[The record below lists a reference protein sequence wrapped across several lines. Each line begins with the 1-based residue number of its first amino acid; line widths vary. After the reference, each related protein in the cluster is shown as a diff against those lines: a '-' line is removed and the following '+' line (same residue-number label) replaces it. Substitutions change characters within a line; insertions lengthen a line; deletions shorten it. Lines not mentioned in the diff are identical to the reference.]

1 MLYFYSD
8 GFLGGG
14 HKFGKIWENNW
25 KNKRKVV
32 KSVIFLVK
40 EVRDSKEQEI
50 YLVYLKIQY
59 YLMIY
64 SITAALIL
72 SV

>member
-1 MLYFYSD
+1 
-8 GFLGGG
+8 
-14 HKFGKIWENNW
+14 
-25 KNKRKVV
+25 VV